1 MLKIQIVFRF
11 FCSIAFET
19 IKRQARETKK
29 CNLAAF
35 TYLQGF
41 ETFWNLERVYYHI
54 KQMFLNNDPFF
65 QN

>member
-1 MLKIQIVFRF
+1 MLKIEIVFRF

-29 CNLAAF
+29 YNLAAF

-41 ETFWNLERVYYHI
+41 ETF
-54 KQMFLNNDPFF
+54 
-65 QN
+65 